1 MFTVLAILSISTVT
15 YLAFGLWWRWV
26 LLRDYYADS
35 SLPLTLDH
43 FHRLVNRPFGMLY
56 IVHFALHLGVAQSV
70 PHALTPWVQFLVF
83 GMGSIV
89 TTYVFQMLLLY
100 PWHKKLAAVTPELF
114 LRSALSYVRLTAA
127 LLAPF
132 FIFQLLNATLIDPP
146 TGRIDAVE
154 VLVFTMGRIVV
165 LSLFTIV
172 FSVMFMLKMIPNSAV
187 DDKEHLELIR
197 SRLRQIGWQ
206 DVRLR
211 WIDIPDFNNAFVVGF
226 KWFGFSNQTM
236 FIGKSLKE
244 LLTKDEFDAVI
255 CHELGHMA
263 NGHLLK
269 RITYAFALVMGLVV
283 SLLTSLALSMLLTLA
298 FSDDPATSA
307 LIFGGSLLVTLVLS
321 YVLIVSW
328 LFRNYRQQEHEADA
342 FAVMQLGIRL
352 EDMEMALRKV
362 AKKFQSARRKSVWN
376 PFQTHPEI
384 ETRIENVRTKISLG
398 VAYDWNQSVISRMLE
413 VTFRAAS
420 PRALAMSFTL
430 FIVTGLLTHTN
441 VQQNR
446 QYLSMVERG
455 DITELERFGW
465 HDTHINARQY
475 LLFGVTPL
483 EVAVYKGNFEVVQF
497 LVGKG
502 ADTAKGSGFSS
513 PVDIALTHKR
523 WEMLDYLLGKMP
535 DGWLKSNTPRLFRTA
550 VREDSGKALDTLLV
564 HRLQR
569 FLPAHEVASIV
580 DRVAAQRSSVKLAAL
595 KRAGL
600 YDSRNRAPAARDASS
615 SD

>member
-1 MFTVLAILSISTVT
+1 MFTALAIISISTVLYST
-15 YLAFGLWWRWV
+15 FALWWRWV
-26 LLRDYYADS
+26 LLRPYYGPEAE
-35 SLPLTLDH
+35 PLTLDH

-56 IVHFALHLGVAQSV
+56 MVNFASHLAVAHWV
-70 PHALTPWVQFLVF
+70 PHTLTPWVQFLVF

-89 TTYVFQMLLLY
+89 TTYSFQMILLY
-100 PWHKKLAAVTPELF
+100 PWHKKLAGVTPELF

-132 FIFQLLNATLIDPP
+132 FIFQILNATLIDPP

-154 VLVFTMGRIVV
+154 VLVFTFGRIVV

-172 FSVMFMLKMIPNSAV
+172 FSVMFMLRMIPNSAV

-236 FIGKSLKE
+236 FIGRSLRD

-269 RITYAFALVMGLVV
+269 RITYAFALVMGLVL
-283 SLLTSLALSMLLTLA
+283 SLVTSLAMSMLLTLV

-307 LIFGGSLLVTLVLS
+307 LIFGGLLLVTLVLS
-321 YVLIVSW
+321 YILIVSW

-352 EDMEMALRKV
+352 DDMENALRKV
-362 AKKFQSARRKSVWN
+362 AKKFRESARRKSVWN

-398 VAYDWNQSVISRMLE
+398 VAYDWNQSVVSRMLE

-430 FIVTGLLTHTN
+430 FIVTGLLTYTN

-446 QYLSMVERG
+446 QYLSMVDRG
-455 DITELERFGW
+455 DLVELEKFAW

-475 LLFGVTPL
+475 LLFGMTPL
-483 EVAVYKGNFEVVQF
+483 EVAVHRGNFEVAKF
-497 LVGKG
+497 LISKG

-513 PVDIALTHKR
+513 PIDIALSQKR
-523 WEMLDYLLGKMP
+523 WELLDYLLGKMP
-535 DGWLKSNTPRLFRTA
+535 DTWLESNTPRLFRTA

-564 HRLQR
+564 HRLHR
-569 FLPAHEVASIV
+569 FLPPQEVASMV
-580 DRVAAQRSSVKLAAL
+580 DRIVAQRSEPKLQAL
-595 KRAGL
+595 QRAGL
-600 YDSRNRAPAARDASS
+600 GDTPKRSPASRKTP
-615 SD
+615 